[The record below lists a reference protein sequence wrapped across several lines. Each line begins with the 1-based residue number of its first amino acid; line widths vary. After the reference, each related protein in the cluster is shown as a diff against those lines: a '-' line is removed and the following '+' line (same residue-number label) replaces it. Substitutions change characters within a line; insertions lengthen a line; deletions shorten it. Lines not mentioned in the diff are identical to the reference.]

1 MADTQPEKP
10 KRNIGQWIR
19 LIVIIAIAVVIVIL
33 AVQNREQV
41 ETKLLVTTV
50 TMPRALLIA
59 VTGGIGFLAGM
70 LTSWHMRRRRNNG

>member
-1 MADTQPEKP
+1 MPDNEAAKP

-19 LIVIIAIAVVIVIL
+19 LGIIIVIAVVIVIL

-41 ETKLLVTTV
+41 ETRLIVTTV

-70 LTSWHMRRRRNNG
+70 LTSWHLRHRRSNG